1 MNTQAA
7 PMIEIAA
14 VPEVLETEA
23 KTTSINQPIRLAVYE
38 KRRWL
43 YILALPLM
51 WLLTVYVMAKKAIC
65 KLFNRPV
72 PRINSFWF
80 DGLGLSPRK
89 VKENAASWQALD
101 EIYNYNFD
109 HLISPGILVDN
120 FWEGMMNCQALRNR
134 FKLVKQELRRAI
146 LRFSNHKEVR
156 LISLAS
162 GSAQAVIE
170 VLAELKTKGIIVRV
184 VLLDIDQSALDYAM
198 GLARKHSV
206 SDQIEPVRA
215 SVSRVV
221 KISRDF
227 KPQVIE
233 MVGLLDY
240 IPQQKAI
247 RLATKI
253 RESLEPK
260 GVFITCNIASNL
272 EMYFV
277 HWVVN
282 WSMIYRTPE
291 ELAEVIVKAGFS
303 DCRLI
308 YEPLKIH
315 GLAIAQKDSA

>member
-1 MNTQAA
+1 MNTRV
-7 PMIEIAA
+7 IEVAA
-14 VPEVLETEA
+14 VPEVSEMEAETA
-23 KTTSINQPIRLAVYE
+23 FLNQPIRLAVYE

-43 YILALPLM
+43 YILFLPVM
-51 WLLTVYVMAKKAIC
+51 WLLTIYVMIKKTIC
-65 KLFNRPV
+65 KAFSRSNPK
-72 PRINSFWF
+72 INSFWF

-109 HLISPGILVDN
+109 HSITPGTLVDN
-120 FWEGMMNCQALRNR
+120 FWEGIMNCQAVRNR

-146 LRFSNHKEVR
+146 LRFSNHEEVR
-156 LISLAS
+156 LISLAC

-170 VLAELKTKGIIVRV
+170 VLAELKTKRIIVRV

-198 GLARKHSV
+198 GLAKKHGV
-206 SDQIEPVRA
+206 LDQIKLVRA

-233 MVGLLDY
+233 MVGFLDY
-240 IPQQKAI
+240 IPQEKAI
-247 RLATKI
+247 RLVTKI

-260 GVFITCNIASNL
+260 GVFITSNIAPNS
-272 EMYFV
+272 EMRFI

-282 WSMIYRTPE
+282 WSMVYRTPE
-291 ELAEVIVKAGFS
+291 ELAEVIVEAGFS
-303 DCRLI
+303 NYRLI

-315 GLAIAQKDSA
+315 GLAIAQKDGA